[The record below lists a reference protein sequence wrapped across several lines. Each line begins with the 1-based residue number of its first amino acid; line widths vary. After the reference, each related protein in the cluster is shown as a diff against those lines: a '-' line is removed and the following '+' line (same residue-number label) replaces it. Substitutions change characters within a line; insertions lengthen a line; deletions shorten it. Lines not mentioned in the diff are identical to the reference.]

1 MARDIPTD
9 LTTATGEVDRGV
21 THRRNIKDVE
31 NAVLDAIV
39 TRDPATAEGRAGG
52 PEVTDVSH
60 EAACTET

>member
-1 MARDIPTD
+1 M
-9 LTTATGEVDRGV
+9 